1 MPQGF
6 AHSIA
11 KLTKAD
17 RDAAG
22 AFFARPD
29 EAEFE
34 ALFRSMRFTRLL
46 RHARFWDKSV
56 GELSKAVEELVTGMH
71 GLHPAWAFSL
81 TGTGTAIECRFGA
94 ETSDGRDADL
104 QPVLSSALRN
114 LVATGDDAL
123 SLRERHPHM
132 RQITGAPSPPDA
144 DAAGHVLDRL
154 CRGLVGRKWRYLVRA
169 RPQPRDDTTEW
180 AGKFDRILTDVT
192 HQPALQGAA
201 ALDRERDRYV
211 ALLEAVRQR
220 YDDGILY
227 GMWEV
232 GAWFSAP
239 EAEVADRGAALLQSG
254 LSGALSLPDPMRATP
269 CLQGEATASVPR
281 SLSSRQLAWMVTPP
295 AQEFPGYEIVGHAAF
310 GAQPIPNR
318 DDGPRRRLEIGE
330 ILAEGRPSGN
340 QLAMPLDD
348 LTAHGLI
355 VGVTGSGKTNT
366 CFQILAQL
374 AANDIPFLVVE
385 SAKSEYR
392 ELLAD
397 PRFAR
402 RPPRI
407 FTVGNETV
415 APLRLN
421 PFEVPAGT
429 LVQSHIDY
437 LKQLFSAAFVLYAP
451 MPYILEQSI
460 EETYVDRGWNLAD
473 NTNLRGGEA
482 AGGLAFPTLDDLERK
497 VRVVIDRMGYDSRIK
512 MDVTAGLV
520 ARLGQLKGSGGKG
533 PMFNTRRSHSA
544 EELFGAPCI
553 IELKALVSDDE
564 KAFLIGLLLIRLAEY
579 HEGRSHAGQDAAPAN
594 AAPGRL
600 RHVTLIEEA
609 HRLLRNVGMEQ
620 GGDNANPKGRAIE
633 VFTNILSEIRA
644 YGEGILMAE
653 QIPVKLVPDAIKNTN
668 LKIIHRL
675 LAKDDREAV
684 GSTMNLDQ
692 GQIDHLARLQKGE
705 AIVYA
710 ERLLNPVLLKVP
722 LSPAKEAAPKMREA
736 DLARTHSG
744 VEPNG
749 GAMLDAMQKRRP
761 AAFHGLVQAFN
772 AVYLRAANQPTDLIA
787 VARLYGE
794 RFVAA
799 CERCGATG
807 AADRVFAALLAD
819 EIESRGAYGAWRFPE
834 MAEILRRGDELASR
848 LDAIPSAS
856 GSRDMASQALTRFA
870 EAVATAR
877 RPQSPLDLPFPGCID
892 CRTPCAY
899 RYDVGSLLSRH
910 PEQTEIFQGRL
921 AEAGEPGELV
931 AQSQWVA
938 RGSFPEAAREMQM
951 GAAYC
956 YALHQLN
963 HYRRTAKTRPATQDL
978 QQLAGTL
985 ARQLTPPYAREEAA
999 TGAAA
1004 T

>member
-1 MPQGF
+1 M
-6 AHSIA
+6 AHDFPYQIA
-11 KLTKAD
+11 DLTKAD
-17 RDAAG
+17 RDAVG
-22 AFFARPD
+22 AFFARPG

-34 ALFRSMRFTRLL
+34 ALFRSMQFTRLL
-46 RHARFWDKSV
+46 RHARFWGESV

-71 GLHPAWAFSL
+71 GLHPSWAFSL

-94 ETSDGRDADL
+94 ERSDGRDADL

-114 LVATGDDAL
+114 LVATGGNAL

-144 DAAGHVLDRL
+144 DAPGHVLDRL

-169 RPQPRDDTTEW
+169 RPQPRHDTTAW
-180 AGKFDRILTDVT
+180 AGEFDRILTGVT
-192 HQPALQGAA
+192 RQPALQGAA

-211 ALLEAVRQR
+211 ALLETVRER
-220 YDDGILY
+220 YDDGMLY

-232 GAWFSAP
+232 DAWFSAP

-269 CLQGEATASVPR
+269 CLQGQATATTPLP
-281 SLSSRQLAWMVTPP
+281 LSSRQLAWMVTPP

-310 GAQPIPNR
+310 GAQPIAIR
-318 DDGPRRRLEIGE
+318 DDGSRRSLDIGE

-407 FTVGNETV
+407 FTVGNETL

-460 EETYVDRGWNLAD
+460 EETYVDRGWDLAD

-579 HEGRSHAGQDAAPAN
+579 HEGRSHAGQDGAPAD
-594 AAPGRL
+594 AAPGKL

-620 GGDNANPKGRAIE
+620 GGENANPKGRAIE

-684 GSTMNLDQ
+684 GTTMNLDQ

-722 LSPAKEAAPKMREA
+722 LSPAKESAPKVREA
-736 DLARTHSG
+736 DLARAHSG
-744 VEPNG
+744 AEPNG

-772 AVYLRAANQPTDLIA
+772 AVYLRAADQPTELMA

-807 AADRVFAALLAD
+807 AAGRVFAALLAD

-848 LDAIPSAS
+848 LDAVPSAS

-870 EAVATAR
+870 QAVATAQ
-877 RPQSPLDLPFPGCID
+877 RPQPPMDLPFPGCTD

-899 RYDVGSLLSRH
+899 RYDVGSLISRH
-910 PEQTEIFQGRL
+910 PEQTEIFQSRL
-921 AEAGEPGELV
+921 AEAGEPGDLV
-931 AQSQWVA
+931 AQAQWVA
-938 RGSFPEAAREMQM
+938 RGSFPEATWEMKM

-963 HYRRTAKTRPATQDL
+963 HYRRTAKTPPAAQYL
-978 QQLAGTL
+978 QQRAGIL
-985 ARQLTPPYAREEAA
+985 ARALHSAREG
-999 TGAAA
+999 TDTSAAA